1 MKNKGIRNV
10 PLSYIFNGT
19 LRCSWSEEAAGVHEG
34 VHVVHEGVVDELDN
48 QVITLAPLANS
59 DNNLSDKQRI
69 GDEFYGDDSSP
80 EVQRTDA
87 DQPEVQRTDADQPEV
102 QRTDADQPEVQ
113 RTDAV
118 QSEVYI
124 SDEVQSEVQ
133 RTDADPPEVQRTDTD
148 LPEVQ
153 RTDTVQP
160 EVQRTD
166 TDQPEVQRTDT
177 DQPEVQRTK
186 ADQPEAH
193 RTDVDQPEP
202 QRRDANLHPE
212 QIQRLDED
220 HWTDGAP
227 IQPTD
232 ADQRTDVDEPRR
244 ESFEDILDQ
253 ELGGLE
259 LEHQDPKPDK
269 QDNQLLCP
277 DKHNHSPVVDKVS
290 EAIQSVFGDKSFV
303 DQEQELSLEQSLV
316 DVQVLDPSL
325 GAHKLVDF
333 GESDPCGPYATLVE
347 PGSSPREESSPGG
360 EHYQEVPQSP
370 DVAVATLGK
379 KTLKFL

>member
-87 DQPEVQRTDADQPEV
+87 DQPEVQRTDA
-102 QRTDADQPEVQ
+102 
-113 RTDAV
+113 V

-124 SDEVQSEVQ
+124 SDEVQSKVQ

-153 RTDTVQP
+153 RTY
-160 EVQRTD
+160 
-166 TDQPEVQRTDT
+166 TDQPELQ
-177 DQPEVQRTK
+177 QTK
-186 ADQPEAH
+186 ADQPEVQ